1 MIYLAEFYFPGDA
14 TALAE
19 LARRARAAAP
29 AAAAAAP
36 AAAAAGVPAAGPA
49 AADTEAAGFVL
60 AILVPADETCF
71 VLYSASDADA
81 VRSAG
86 QRAGITFERVGAARF
101 VGWPA

>member
-29 AAAAAAP
+29 AAAAAA
-36 AAAAAGVPAAGPA
+36 AAGVPAAGPA
-49 AADTEAAGFVL
+49 AAGTEAAGFVL

-71 VLYSASDADA
+71 VLYSAPDADA

>member
-29 AAAAAAP
+29 AVAP
-36 AAAAAGVPAAGPA
+36 AAAG
-49 AADTEAAGFVL
+49 TQAAGFVL

>member
-19 LARRARAAAP
+19 LARRVRAAA
-29 AAAAAAP
+29 
-36 AAAAAGVPAAGPA
+36 PAAGPA
-49 AADTEAAGFVL
+49 AASTQAAGFVL